1 MENPMQDFFLQIAG
15 AAAIIV
21 ALIHAVLSE
30 TRLFPHVTV
39 TPPRLQLLVRLVW
52 HCSTVAWIAGGVLL
66 IAAPFLESQTARHWI
81 VATMVANYLFASL
94 VNAWATRGR
103 HFGWVL
109 LGAVSAL
116 AIAGY

>member
-1 MENPMQDFFLQIAG
+1 MRDVFLQIAG
-15 AAAIIV
+15 VAAIVV

-30 TRLFPHVTV
+30 TKLFPHVTV

-52 HCSTVAWIAGGVLL
+52 HCSTAAWIAGGALL
-66 IAAPFLESQTARHWI
+66 IATPYFESQTARHWI
-81 VATMVANYLFASL
+81 VATMAANYLFATL

-103 HFGWVL
+103 HFGWIM
-109 LGAVSAL
+109 LGAVSAF

>member
-1 MENPMQDFFLQIAG
+1 MQDIFLQVAG
-15 AAAIIV
+15 VAAIIV

-39 TPPRLQLLVRLVW
+39 TPPRLRLLVRLVW

-66 IAAPFLESQTARHWI
+66 IAAPYFESQTARHWI
-81 VATMVANYLFASL
+81 VVTMVANYLFATIA
-94 VNAWATRGR
+94 NAWATRGR
-103 HFGWVL
+103 HFGWIL
-109 LGAVSAL
+109 LGAVSVL

>member
-1 MENPMQDFFLQIAG
+1 MRDVFLQIAG
-15 AAAIIV
+15 AAAIVV

-30 TRLFPHVTV
+30 TKLFPHVTV
-39 TPPRLQLLVRLVW
+39 TPPRLRLLVRLVW
-52 HCSTVAWIAGGVLL
+52 HCSTVAWIAGGALL
-66 IAAPFLESQTARHWI
+66 IATPYFESQTARHWI
-81 VATMVANYLFASL
+81 VATMAANYLFAML

-109 LGAVSAL
+109 LGAVSAF